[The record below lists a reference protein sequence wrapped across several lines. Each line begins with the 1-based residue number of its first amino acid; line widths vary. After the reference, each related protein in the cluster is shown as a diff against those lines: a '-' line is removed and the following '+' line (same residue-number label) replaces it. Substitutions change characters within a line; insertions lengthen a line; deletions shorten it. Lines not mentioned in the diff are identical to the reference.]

1 MAVLITRPERAS
13 AHTAR
18 RLAALGHEVVV
29 EPLLDLH
36 FMPPER
42 LVPPVPDAV
51 IITSSNGARAVA
63 RHPDL
68 PHLLPLPLWTVGAR
82 TSAAARELGF
92 TDLRGEALDAA
103 GLGVLL
109 GAEPAQRFL
118 YIAAE
123 NRSADFAVLAPQHEV
138 DVCVVYRATP
148 RTAFSPETVAALK
161 GGRITSVLHYSRR
174 LAGTYLML
182 AEAADI
188 RAESLRPRHLC
199 LSENVAE
206 LLRAVH
212 VPAIQVAAEP
222 REDALL
228 MLLRPDRS
236 PSAKRDVR

>member
-1 MAVLITRPERAS
+1 MAVLVTRPERAS
-13 AHTAR
+13 AHTAA
-18 RLAALGHEVVV
+18 RLAALGHEALV

-68 PHLLPLPLWTVGAR
+68 AKLIPLPLWTVGAR

-92 TDLRGEALDAA
+92 TVRGEAPDAA
-103 GLGVLL
+103 GLGALL
-109 GAEPAQRFL
+109 GAEPEQRFL

-123 NRSADFAVLAPQHEV
+123 NRSADFAVLAPQHIV

-148 RTAFSPETVAALK
+148 RAAFSSETIEALK
-161 GGRITSVLHYSRR
+161 SGRVTSVLHYSRR
-174 LAGTYLML
+174 LAGTYLIL

-188 RAESLRPRHLC
+188 RAEAVKPRHLC
-199 LSENVAE
+199 LSEHVAE
-206 LLRAVH
+206 VLRTVNA
-212 VPAIQVAAEP
+212 PEIRVAAEP

-228 MLLRPDRS
+228 ALL
-236 PSAKRDVR
+236 AG